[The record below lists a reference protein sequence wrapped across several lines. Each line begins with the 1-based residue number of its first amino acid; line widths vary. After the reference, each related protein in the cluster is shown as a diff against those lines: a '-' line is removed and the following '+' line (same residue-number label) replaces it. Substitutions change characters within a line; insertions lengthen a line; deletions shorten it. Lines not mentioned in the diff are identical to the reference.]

1 VFVGAREVEKALTP
15 SKKEK
20 GVREKA
26 SGGNMK
32 YLRAILLTAS
42 IMAGAS
48 ALASA
53 QNVVPV
59 QWRQYGDHDRDDG
72 YYNRG
77 GYNYENNVAR
87 RFGYQDGYNDGLN
100 DRRTGHSYRPTHDS
114 SYRHAD
120 RGYEYGFGSKGY
132 YKQLYRE
139 AYMQGYSRGFNTNPW
154 YRR

>member
-1 VFVGAREVEKALTP
+1 
-15 SKKEK
+15 
-20 GVREKA
+20 
-26 SGGNMK
+26 MK

-53 QNVVPV
+53 QNVVAV

-72 YYNRG
+72 YSRG

-87 RFGYQDGYNDGLN
+87 RFGYQDGYNEGLN

-120 RGYEYGFGSKGY
+120 RGYEHNFGSRGY
-132 YKQLYRE
+132 YKQVYRE